1 MGSVKCAEIARR
13 GLLSYNIYYY
23 ILKEKNKNQILVL
36 KNIKYL
42 TLGNDM
48 VVTNA
53 DWVVTRCDNIGPTVT
68 ACDKFRF
75 IVTLC
80 DKW

>member
-1 MGSVKCAEIARR
+1 MRKSHGADYSLII
-13 GLLSYNIYYY
+13 YINIY
-23 ILKEKNKNQILVL
+23 LKIKNKNQILVL

-42 TLGNDM
+42 TLGQDM

-53 DWVVTRCDNIGPTVT
+53 DWVVTRCDNIDPTVT